1 MTPVSRFRFEVGG
14 DCYRLGMG
22 KSVLL
27 FVCFS
32 GFFGYLD
39 KILLDF
45 VCYLDFMIN
54 FAAAYCAVTYKVTA
68 GQLFVKQVLTLVFF
82 ALF

>member
-1 MTPVSRFRFEVGG
+1 MTSVSRFRLEVGG

-32 GFFGYLD
+32 GFFGCLD

-54 FAAAYCAVTYKVTA
+54 FAAAYCAVTYKVIA
-68 GQLFVKQVLTLVFF
+68 GQFFVKQVFMLVIF
-82 ALF
+82 AFC